1 MEELREALDRICG
14 SGEGALPSLEDF
26 VDRDPDYWYGH
37 FVLGKALISEDRT
50 EEAIDEWVD
59 AFDLMGS
66 EDFDESFRTAANLL
80 EDAIARSLWKSLEDL
95 HIDNIDDLAYV
106 IFTNFPEKRSE
117 DTDLLISM
125 IKRLNKHL
133 DDVKHVRYLV
143 DLLDTA
149 EMLVRKYFD
158 MNVEIR
164 THMYA
169 SDIILGMG
177 SEIILKSIPMLE
189 KINDK
194 EESLRTIRIVGEIV
208 SIFTKIRDS
217 IFVEVS
223 TRSFEEVN
231 RIVAAWSKRCT
242 EPYMMHLERAFEL
255 SMSVHDGG
263 KLSPEAMQEARDRE
277 IERYAEVYFSLQAPL
292 G

>member
-1 MEELREALDRICG
+1 MEELRGRLDSLYATG
-14 SGEGALPSLEDF
+14 QGALPLIEDI

-37 FVLGKALISEDRT
+37 LVLGKALISADRT

-59 AFDLMGS
+59 AFDLMDAS
-66 EDFDESFRTAANLL
+66 DFDESFRTVADLL
-80 EDAIARSLWKSLEDL
+80 EDGIARALWRSLEDL

-106 IFTNFPEKRSE
+106 IFINFPEKRSE

-125 IKRLNKHL
+125 LKRLNKHL
-133 DDVKHVRYLV
+133 DDIDHVRYLV

-194 EESLRTIRIVGEIV
+194 EESLRIIRIVGEIV

-217 IFVEVS
+217 IFVEVG
-223 TRSFEEVN
+223 TRSYEDVN
-231 RIVAAWSKRCT
+231 KIVAAWSKRCT
-242 EPYMMHLERAFEL
+242 EPYMMHLARAFEL

-263 KLSPEAMQEARDRE
+263 KLSPEALQEARDRE
-277 IERYAEVYFSLQAPL
+277 IEKYVEIYFSLLPQ
-292 G
+292 